1 MVSNI
6 ICTASYNSSFIPVPP
21 NFVQSKIH
29 KALFSPLGFVLHI
42 QMILNIVCISV
53 YLCISVS
60 VISSSCWLVCLLT
73 LDFGKLIVS
82 T

>member
-53 YLCISVS
+53 
-60 VISSSCWLVCLLT
+60 
-73 LDFGKLIVS
+73 
-82 T
+82 